1 MAVSI
6 PQVVTEDRASGALVV
21 DGSLRFDD
29 DKSQYLRKAFTSD
42 GNRRTFT
49 WSCWLKVSSF
59 GDWRRIFTCEPGGT
73 HIAGLAFRGDGNTD
87 GIRVQQQDSSNNNQ
101 FTTSAVYRD
110 TGWYHLVMAVD
121 TTIASPSSD
130 RVKVY
135 INGELQSG
143 SYTAGAEPPQ
153 NSNWYYNS
161 TSNYHEIGNST
172 TYNTALF
179 DGHMTQC
186 YWIDGQQ
193 LGPEEFGYT
202 DPLTNTWR
210 PKKASSSI
218 LDSETILVGTPTYP
232 SDFTS
237 TGNKTSDQ
245 TGLSFGSWTSGSYT
259 GAATKIFKNSTDTA
273 FTLNIGLV
281 GGTTD
286 RYLWGSNDLTNWT
299 YIANAG
305 STYYQLSG
313 YKYYATSEGSGSTTL
328 HATAD
333 GHNSFY
339 LPMDGNSPIGQD
351 QSGNGNNWTP
361 VNFGG
366 SADIT
371 KATGALPILNTG
383 NGGTVARAGVFGSEV
398 SANYTTTS
406 NTAAGSGYEFDQ
418 TSGFNPSLSFVR
430 GATYTF
436 DYTDSSSH
444 PLRFSSTDPD
454 SSVTSYT
461 DGTNTSVSNTVK
473 ITVPHNAPDTL
484 YYYCTSHNSMNG
496 RISVTTD
503 TKKADPY
510 AWKCVFAAPLVGND
524 VDVSDKININST
536 AKATTT
542 SGASA
547 DSSDSN
553 FYGESF
559 VFDGSNDYVKTDAN
573 TADFSFGSGDFTLEC
588 WINTDGGTAKSLF
601 SLWDY
606 QNSQRSWN
614 VYINGSGHLTLITS
628 TNGSGQS
635 DRGNTGETLPSNK
648 WIHIAMTK
656 ENNVYRTFVDGVLK
670 ASETASET
678 IYDNTNDPIYIGCTN
693 GVTEFYDGHIQDVR
707 IYKGVAKYTSNFIP
721 ASTSPDILPD
731 TPSGVGTKTQL
742 TKITDGAVSFDGN
755 GDYLST
761 TSSSSDFTFG
771 TGDFTIEMFLYNRET
786 GGKGFIQFSDSSGG
800 LKNTSSGVVTI
811 HKDAGQNGVFR
822 AYAKN
827 ASTAFSTPVPYK
839 RWCHVALVRESG
851 TIKLF
856 VDGKQDA
863 TTISSDTTNYATT
876 YAAIGGYYDTN
887 YLSDCTIS
895 NVRVNKGTAL
905 YTSEFIPPTRELTN
919 VTNTKLLCCQS
930 NRLPGG
936 YTVSPTPGGL
946 NDGTIWSSLVSAP
959 SGFES
964 PYQAELMFN
973 GDTSGTSDAIPALGD
988 RWTLTHNF
996 GSVSTL
1002 RYFTYFP
1009 SGNTANGANAFE
1021 VNGVTVTP
1029 TSKTQGGWTSLP
1041 IAGGTLTSF
1050 GSKYTG
1056 SGDYVFVSAIEVDGT
1071 VLLDPIGVFGESKAT
1086 TFNPFTTDINIVRGQ
1101 EGAYATFNPI
1111 DPRRLTNSPTYTL
1124 TNGNLICDMV
1134 GGTNYASGSRGF
1146 AASTL
1151 DLPSGGKWYC
1161 EYYMNSLGN
1170 DDIALGIASDIVL
1183 GYYIAAGNPKPGAY
1197 MLRSSGIVYSPTF
1210 QLTSDSSR
1218 AYVTGDLV
1226 GVSVDLESTTK
1237 RITFYKNGIAV
1248 YNTTVDETQGPFKF
1262 VIGCDPGG
1270 STAYK
1275 TTVNFGQ
1282 KPFKFPP
1289 PDGFQPLTASTVRPD
1304 TVVPRPNQYV
1314 SVMTYSG
1321 TNNSGNINVTSTD
1334 TNFTPD
1340 FVWVKTRTGGS
1351 EHNAAYDSVRG
1362 ANKRILPSSTN
1373 QEVTTTANDLNA
1385 FIPGGFTMNGQNGHI
1400 YNNGYTHVAWMWKAG
1415 GSSNTFNIDDVGY
1428 ANASDV
1434 NMSVGS
1440 LNSATIDQSQVWSND
1455 ISGTPYNSSFP
1466 VTQAF
1471 DGNVN
1476 TDTMATDGNTLTWT
1490 PSTPITGSVI
1500 RFRLVTEGT
1509 AASFTINGIAQYP
1522 SFRTSSPV
1530 EGWHTFSGTT
1540 VTEVTWQRLS
1550 GTSQIRLSAVEVDGK
1565 ILVDQGVTPQNVPS
1579 IPATGC
1585 SVGTKQGFSII
1596 KYTGNASAQATLPHG
1611 LEQIPDFVMCKNLGT
1626 SYNWFMW
1633 HNEFGNGANAAIY
1646 FTDAAKTTN
1655 FGTLPFASLSNKVI
1669 TFNNNDGVNGSS
1681 NYIMYAWHN
1690 VPGLQKF
1697 GSYTQNDNGVFVELG
1712 FKPALLVIKNADT
1725 ALTNSQW
1732 NVVDTQRDTYNPS
1745 LNNLAWNRNNTEPAV
1760 SASTYGVDILSN
1772 GFAIPSGN
1780 TGEAINGATPGG
1792 DTYIYAAWA
1801 EAPAFNLYGAQSNA
1815 R

>member
-351 QSGNGNNWTP
+351 QSGNGNDWTP

-366 SADIT
+366 STDIT

-383 NGGTVARAGVFGSEV
+383 NGGTAGRPGVLGSEV
-398 SANYTTTS
+398 SKNYTTTS

-503 TKKADPY
+503 VTKADPY
-510 AWKCVFAAPLVGND
+510 AWKNVIAMPLINAVDESGTINCTQTSQTVTNSSTTFAGV
-524 VDVSDKININST
+524 T
-536 AKATTT
+536 
-542 SGASA
+542 
-547 DSSDSN
+547 N
-553 FYGESF
+553 FYGSAASF
-559 VFDGSNDYVKTDAN
+559 SRSSANYLSVPDSAGIELGSDDFTIEFWLYLNNTTNQYEGIISKPGGGDAQAAPIIYKETNGNIQINFSEAGSSNWNIGKNIGNCAQLAFKWHHVAITRDGSTFRWFLDGVFVKTQTSANALYDNGNPLYIGKYTQFPGSVTYGFDGYLQ
-573 TADFSFGSGDFTLEC
+573 DFRL
-588 WINTDGGTAKSLF
+588 
-601 SLWDY
+601 
-606 QNSQRSWN
+606 
-614 VYINGSGHLTLITS
+614 
-628 TNGSGQS
+628 
-635 DRGNTGETLPSNK
+635 
-648 WIHIAMTK
+648 
-656 ENNVYRTFVDGVLK
+656 
-670 ASETASET
+670 
-678 IYDNTNDPIYIGCTN
+678 
-693 GVTEFYDGHIQDVR
+693 
-707 IYKGVAKYTSNFIP
+707 YKGVAKYTSTTIGDQAFIP
-721 ASTSPDILPD
+721 ASTNPDILPD

-742 TKITDGAVSFDGN
+742 TKITDGAVSFDGT
-755 GDYLST
+755 GDYLSIADNA
-761 TSSSSDFTFG
+761 DFTLG
-771 TGDFTIEMFLYNRET
+771 TNDFTMEGYFYATAYNNYARPFGQSTEGGGSTNNAIGFFFDT
-786 GGKGFIQFSDSSGG
+786 GGNGDTLYLRYGTDPSGSG
-800 LKNTSSGVVTI
+800 NTITISNFNGGKNNWF
-811 HKDAGQNGVFR
+811 HL
-822 AYAKN
+822 
-827 ASTAFSTPVPYK
+827 
-839 RWCHVALVRESG
+839 ALVR
-851 TIKLF
+851 
-856 VDGKQDA
+856 DGADLKIFKNGILLHTENIGASYSIYD
-863 TTISSDTTNYATT
+863 SSANFN
-876 YAAIGGYYDTN
+876 IGASSNPGEYWTGF
-887 YLSDCTIS
+887 IS
-895 NVRVNKGTAL
+895 NVRVINGTAL
-905 YTSEFIPPTRELTN
+905 YTSNFIPPTAPLTN

-930 NRLPGG
+930 P
-936 YTVSPTPGGL
+936 TSATAAEVTPGS
-946 NDGTIWSSLVSAP
+946 I
-959 SGFES
+959 
-964 PYQAELMFN
+964 
-973 GDTSGTSDAIPALGD
+973 
-988 RWTLTHNF
+988 
-996 GSVSTL
+996 
-1002 RYFTYFP
+1002 
-1009 SGNTANGANAFE
+1009 TANGDAA
-1021 VNGVTVTP
+1021 
-1029 TSKTQGGWTSLP
+1029 
-1041 IAGGTLTSF
+1041 
-1050 GSKYTG
+1050 
-1056 SGDYVFVSAIEVDGT
+1056 
-1071 VLLDPIGVFGESKAT
+1071 AT
-1086 TFNPFTTDINIVRGQ
+1086 NFNPFNTDINTVRGQ

-1111 DPRRLTNSPTYTL
+1111 DPRRLTTGPTYTL
-1124 TNGNLICDMV
+1124 TNGNLTCDMV
-1134 GGTNYASGSRGF
+1134 GGTNYSSGSRGF

-1151 DLPSGGKWYC
+1151 EIPSGGKWYC
-1161 EYYMNSLGN
+1161 EYHMNSLGN
-1170 DDIALGIASDIVL
+1170 DDIALGIAADDVL
-1183 GYYIAAGNPKPGAY
+1183 GYYITAGNPKPGAY
-1197 MLRSSGIVYSPTF
+1197 MVRSSGIVYSPTF
-1210 QLTSDSSR
+1210 QLTSDSTR
-1218 AYVTGDLV
+1218 AFVTGDLM

-1801 EAPAFNLYGAQSNA
+1801 EAPSFNLYGAQSNA